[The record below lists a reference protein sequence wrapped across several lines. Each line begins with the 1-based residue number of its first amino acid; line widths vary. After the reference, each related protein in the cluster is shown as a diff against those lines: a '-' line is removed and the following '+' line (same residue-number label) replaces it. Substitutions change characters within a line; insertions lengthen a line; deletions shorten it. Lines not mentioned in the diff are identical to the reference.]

1 MSCPFTEKG
10 LCRDDAF
17 TGKLSEEFMRKVC
30 TEQSRYSNKTIRRKV
45 KSGEIKIIGVCQQIL
60 ETLPQELKDQRA
72 AANSSPARCGR
83 RRATKR
89 LEPTTAKKSSGKKQ
103 KPNDRDVQRK
113 ALATLGVNLSEIHFN
128 KRGGKSRGA
137 VSKMSTTAG
146 AAITAVLR
154 IISLNDPNAACN
166 LGILASLK
174 NAPSIPSL
182 LDDLPTHA
190 EARLDSVPTGQG
202 RIQQE
207 EASVAALVDESSEW
221 LKISECLCGLGT
233 DRVSCL
239 KDMSLH
245 KNDITIGSSSYEW
258 V

>member
-1 MSCPFTEKG
+1 
-10 LCRDDAF
+10 
-17 TGKLSEEFMRKVC
+17 
-30 TEQSRYSNKTIRRKV
+30 V

-60 ETLPQELKDQRA
+60 ETLPQELVDQCA
-72 AANSSPARCGR
+72 AANLSPAQRGRC
-83 RRATKR
+83 RATKC
-89 LEPTTAKKSSGKKQ
+89 LKPTTAKKSSGKKR
-103 KPNDRDVQRK
+103 KPNDRDTQRK

-154 IISLNDPNAACN
+154 IISPNDPNAAHN

-190 EARLDSVPTGQG
+190 EARLDSLPTGQG

-221 LKISECLCGLGT
+221 LKISECIRGLRT
-233 DRVSCL
+233 DLVSCP
-239 KDMSLH
+239 KDMSLN
-245 KNDITIGSSSYEW
+245 KNELTIGSSSYKW